1 MIILLIRKILIG
13 ALVALIPFLIYY
25 AGLWLVRLVL

>member
-1 MIILLIRKILIG
+1 MILLLIRKVLIG

-25 AGLWLVRLVL
+25 AGLWLVRFIL